1 MYINLLQC
9 QDHPQLWPILWN
21 QTIITPL
28 WPILQ
33 AIQINII
40 KQEGVRIRSTL
51 PNTHLWVDLEVVYKN
66 FWVDLEAVD
75 LEADLDTVDLE
86 ADLETVDL
94 QAVDMEA
101 APVEV
106 VDLQPVHVEV
116 VVWVTNN

>member
-1 MYINLLQC
+1 MCINLLQC

-40 KQEGVRIRSTL
+40 LQEGVHIRSTL
-51 PNTHLWVDLEVVYKN
+51 PNTHL
-66 FWVDLEAVD
+66 WVDLEAVD

-101 APVEV
+101 LPVEV
-106 VDLQPVHVEV
+106 VDLQPLHVEV
-116 VVWVTNN
+116 VVWVTDN